1 MSPGW
6 HKSAEYRARVVRE
19 PQEPFHHAW
28 EARMWAIARN
38 ARADDWTIDWWRH
51 IRERIDPADYLTRPL
66 FRSEDADPCR
76 RIRYIGR
83 VHCGGNRLGPY

>member
-38 ARADDWTIDWWRH
+38 ARADD
-51 IRERIDPADYLTRPL
+51 
-66 FRSEDADPCR
+66 
-76 RIRYIGR
+76 
-83 VHCGGNRLGPY
+83 